1 MNHRKMKEVMRF
13 VLCLAAA
20 ILYANQTF
28 ADPRPIGF
36 ADLPDPAAQA
46 FDDPFQDMGFEM
58 LEELRTVVRLEERL
72 AGEDI
77 EAETRA
83 RLEDRLEQAR
93 AVLETGGHDIKA
105 LLAERWVVAE
115 KRKQAMIA
123 TNPDLVTAEVA
134 LVGYLI
140 PAGSDA
146 TGSPVGYLVPEIGMC
161 SHMPAP
167 PPNQLV
173 RVELSAP
180 SPVNSPYAA
189 VKVSGRLK
197 PRASDETIFILDG
210 EVRMVSMWTLNATE
224 AVAAAGP
231 SSSAAMNAWQD
242 ALRSKYGRESN

>member
-1 MNHRKMKEVMRF
+1 MRV
-13 VLCLAAA
+13 VLCLAVA
-20 ILYANQTF
+20 ILSAGQSI
-28 ADPRPIGF
+28 ADPRPVGF
-36 ADLPDPAAQA
+36 ADLQDPTALTYE
-46 FDDPFQDMGFEM
+46 DPFRDMGFDM

-77 EAETRA
+77 ETDIRT

-93 AVLETGGHDIKA
+93 ATLSGQGHDIEA

-115 KRKQAMIA
+115 KRKHAMVA
-123 TNPDLVTAEVA
+123 TNPDLEEAEVA

-140 PAGSDA
+140 PAGKED
-146 TGSPVGYLVPEIGMC
+146 TGRPVGYLVPEIGMC

-173 RVELSAP
+173 RVKLSAP

-189 VKVSGRLK
+189 VKITGRLH

-210 EVRMVSMWTLNATE
+210 EVRMVSMWTLEATE
-224 AVAAAGP
+224 AIAAEGP

>member
-1 MNHRKMKEVMRF
+1 MR
-13 VLCLAAA
+13 VVICIAAA
-20 ILYANQTF
+20 VLSASQSL
-28 ADPRPIGF
+28 AEPRPIAF
-36 ADLPDPAAQA
+36 ADLPDPVALT
-46 FDDPFQDMGFEM
+46 FEDPFRDMGFEM

-72 AGEDI
+72 VGAD
-77 EAETRA
+77 AEMDTRA
-83 RLEDRLEQAR
+83 RLEDRLAQAR
-93 AVLETGGHDIKA
+93 ATLTAEGHDIEA

-123 TNPDLVTAEVA
+123 TNPDLEEAEVA

-140 PAGSDA
+140 PAGNED

-173 RVELSAP
+173 RVKLSAP

-189 VKVSGRLK
+189 VKITGRLH

-210 EVRMVSMWTLNATE
+210 EVRMVSMWTLEATE
-224 AVAAAGP
+224 AIAAEGQ
-231 SSSAAMNAWQD
+231 SSSAAMKAWQD